1 MVVDVAFKLLIENVD
16 VYKSYKWLFV
26 ANVANVQ
33 PLTVN
38 DYKTVALVAIKL
50 YALMPYNPE
59 RFILE
64 FIYYIY

>member
-16 VYKSYKWLFV
+16 AVTVDKSYKLLF
-26 ANVANVQ
+26 VANVQ